1 MLFQCLTLP
10 CLNMSTLSSRML
22 HVMHIYI
29 TEMEYGKRQHHV
41 HKCLMTHYRRQA
53 IKIYYYMLYK
63 I

>member
-1 MLFQCLTLP
+1 
-10 CLNMSTLSSRML
+10 ML